1 MSGRFDGHGAIVT
14 GGASGIGLATARRLR
29 EEGATVAILDRADGL
44 DALAAGAGALAVEVD
59 LTDPAATGAAV
70 ERAFDSLDVPCDL
83 LVNSA
88 GVHRV
93 QPLDSVSAEDWDRVM
108 RINAAAP
115 LWVAQ
120 AFVRSLGSRPGAIVN
135 VSSIGADRVART
147 DPAAPYR
154 ASKGALNALTREMAV
169 EWAPRV
175 RVNAVSPGPIETPML
190 PLTRLAAGEREEAER
205 AFEAMIPMG
214 RVGTPDDVAAAI
226 CFLLSDQASY
236 LTAVDL
242 PVDGGILAC

>member
-1 MSGRFDGHGAIVT
+1 MSGRFEGRGAIVA
-14 GGASGIGLATARRLR
+14 GGAGGIGLATARRLR
-29 EEGATVAILDRADGL
+29 EEGATVAILDRAAGFADE
-44 DALAAGAGALAVEVD
+44 AGAPAIEVD
-59 LTDPAATGAAV
+59 LTDPAATAAAV
-70 ERAFDSLDVPCDL
+70 ERAADALGTPPSL
-83 LVNSA
+83 LVNAA

-93 QPLDSVSAEDWDRVM
+93 QPLDSVSAEDWELVL

-120 AFVRSLGSRPGAIVN
+120 AFVRGLDAEAAAIVN

-154 ASKGALNALTREMAV
+154 ASKGALNALTREMAA

-190 PLTRLAAGEREEAER
+190 PMVRLADADREEAER

-214 RVGTPDDVAAAI
+214 RVGQAEDVAAAI
-226 CFLLSDQASY
+226 CFLLSDEASY
-236 LTAVDL
+236 LTGVNL
-242 PVDGGILAC
+242 PVDGGITVC